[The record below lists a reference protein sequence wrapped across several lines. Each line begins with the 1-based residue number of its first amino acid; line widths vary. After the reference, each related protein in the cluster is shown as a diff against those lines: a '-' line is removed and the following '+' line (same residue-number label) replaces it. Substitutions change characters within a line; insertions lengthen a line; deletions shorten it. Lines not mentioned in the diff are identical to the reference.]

1 MRHVALCAGDE
12 GDRERAARRPRVRAH
27 PRKFHASS
35 CLRARSVY
43 ASVASYLFRQECRRD
58 CFITTVYW
66 FRVMMRSYV
75 PYRIATQGVSLQQAV
90 LQHAAWSGNAEVI
103 QVLWEK
109 HDARL
114 DVRALS

>member
-1 MRHVALCAGDE
+1 M
-12 GDRERAARRPRVRAH
+12 
-27 PRKFHASS
+27 
-35 CLRARSVY
+35 Y

>member
-1 MRHVALCAGDE
+1 MPPRLFYQDCVLLSN
-12 GDRERAARRPRVRAH
+12 RA
-27 PRKFHASS
+27 
-35 CLRARSVY
+35 
-43 ASVASYLFRQECRRD
+43 
-58 CFITTVYW
+58 
-66 FRVMMRSYV
+66 MMRSNV
-75 PYRIATQGVSLQQAV
+75 LYRIATQGVSLQQAV

>member
-1 MRHVALCAGDE
+1 
-12 GDRERAARRPRVRAH
+12 
-27 PRKFHASS
+27 
-35 CLRARSVY
+35 
-43 ASVASYLFRQECRRD
+43 
-58 CFITTVYW
+58 
-66 FRVMMRSYV
+66 MMRSNV
-75 PYRIATQGVSLQQAV
+75 LYRIATQGVSLQQAV